1 MREMDARRPEST
13 VDLYS
18 DEALLDPY
26 PHYRALRAAGG
37 AVWLSRH
44 DMFVLSRYQDVRDA
58 LRNWEVFSSASGVTM
73 NQPMNDALAGNTLC
87 SDAPKHDVLRGVIAK
102 PLSPIAVRSLT
113 EEIDAEAERLV
124 ERLVARRRFDA
135 ATDLAQHLPVSIVSN
150 LVGLPESGRE
160 RMLEWAAAN
169 FNCFGPL
176 NQRTVTAFDTVKE
189 MIHYAYTEAVPG
201 KLKPGGWA
209 AMIYEAADRGEIR
222 HDQCPAMMNDYMGP
236 SLDTTI
242 FATANAVWLFANH
255 PEQWDAIRADPSLIP
270 NAVNEVLRLESP
282 IQGFSRMVTRDHVV
296 DGVTIPAGSR
306 TIVLYGSANRD
317 ERKWEDP
324 ERFDVRRRAS
334 EHLAFGQGPHTC
346 VGMPLARL
354 EIKALLAALA
364 KRVKRFEL
372 GETRRAMN
380 NVLRGFEKVEVTVH

>member
-1 MREMDARRPEST
+1 MAKAVPHSDI
-13 VDLYS
+13 DLYA
-18 DEALLDPY
+18 DAALIDPY
-26 PHYRALRAAGG
+26 PLYRQLRDAGG
-37 AVWLSRH
+37 AVWLDRY
-44 DMFVLSRYQDVRDA
+44 DMVVLSRYDDVREA
-58 LRNWEVFSSASGVTM
+58 LKNWEVYSSAAGVTM

-87 SDAPKHDVLRGVIAK
+87 SDAPKHDVLRGVIQK
-102 PLSPIAVRSLT
+102 PLMPVAVRALT
-113 EEIDAEAERLV
+113 EQIDAEADRLV
-124 ERLVARRRFDA
+124 ERLVAKKNFDA
-135 ATDLAQHLPVSIVSN
+135 AAELAHHLPVSIVSN

-160 RMLEWAAAN
+160 RMLDWAAAN

-176 NQRTVTAFDTVKE
+176 NERTTTAFDTVKE

-222 HDQCPAMMNDYMGP
+222 HEQCPAMMNDYMGP

-242 FATANAVWLFANH
+242 FAISSAVWLFANH
-255 PEQWDAIRADPSLIP
+255 PEQWKILCADPSLIA

-282 IQGFSRMVTRDHVV
+282 IQGFSRKVTQDHTV
-296 DGVTIPAGSR
+296 DDTVIPAGTR

-317 ERKWEDP
+317 ERKWQAP
-324 ERFDVRRRAS
+324 ETFDVRRRAS
-334 EHLAFGQGPHTC
+334 EHLAFGIGPHAC

-354 EIKALLAALA
+354 EIKAVLTALA

-380 NVLRGFEKVEVTVH
+380 NVLRGFEKVDVTVH

>member
-1 MREMDARRPEST
+1 MAAARPQSD

-26 PHYRALRAAGG
+26 PHYAALRDAGA
-37 AVWLSRH
+37 AVWLNRH
-44 DMFVLSRYQDVRDA
+44 EMFVLSRYQDVRDA
-58 LRNWEVFSSASGVTM
+58 LRNWEVFSSAAGVTM
-73 NQPMNDALAGNTLC
+73 NRQMNDALAGNTLC
-87 SDAPKHDVLRGVIAK
+87 SDAPKHDVLRGVIAR
-102 PLSPIAVRSLT
+102 PLSPVAVRELT
-113 EEIDAEAERLV
+113 ADIEAEAERLV
-124 ERLVARRRFDA
+124 DRLVARGTFDA

-176 NQRTVTAFDTVKE
+176 NQRTITAFETVKE

-209 AMIYEAADRGEIR
+209 AKIYEAADRGEIG

-242 FATANAVWLFANH
+242 FATSNAIWLFARH
-255 PEQWDAIRADPSLIP
+255 PDQWDAIRADPVLIP

-282 IQGFSRMVTRDHVV
+282 IQGFSRSVTRDHDV
-296 DGVTIPAGSR
+296 DGLTIPEGSR
-306 TIVLYGSANRD
+306 VIVLYGSANRD
-317 ERKWEDP
+317 ERKWEEP

-334 EHLAFGQGPHTC
+334 EHLAFGQGPHVC

-354 EIKALLAALA
+354 EIKALLTALA
-364 KRVKRFEL
+364 KRVRRFEL
-372 GETRRAMN
+372 GETRRAIN
-380 NVLRGFEKVEVTVH
+380 NVLRGFEKVEVSVH